1 MSNFLPK
8 KLHQLKLSSVVCEE
22 VISPHLATLI
32 FPVFFLMFFIVWFFM
47 MFVDSV
53 HYKKVSYCFNFCIFN
68 LLQCRILSKCLLV
81 ICLGR
86 WRNYEFRHQNF
97 CSTNGHSF
105 NFPTLYYLCGQTL
118 HEFIY
123 HWEDCLCALPIFKT
137 FVFIKLM
144 KCCKKL
150 LTFKAFL

>member
-1 MSNFLPK
+1 M
-8 KLHQLKLSSVVCEE
+8 HQLKFSSVVCEE
-22 VISPHLATLI
+22 VIFPHLATLV
-32 FPVFFLMFFIVWFFM
+32 FPVFFLIFFIVWFFM
-47 MFVDSV
+47 MFVDLV
-53 HYKKVSYCFNFCIFN
+53 HYKKVSYCINFCFFN

-81 ICLGR
+81 ICWEGEGIISSDIR
-86 WRNYEFRHQNF
+86 IFVQQMAAH
-97 CSTNGHSF
+97 CF

-123 HWEDCLCALPIFKT
+123 QWEDCLCALPIFYT

-150 LTFKAFL
+150 LTFKTFL